1 MLGLLGQLKKLVTFV
16 VNLPQVITLIPK
28 LTDSKELSR
37 TLALGSLE
45 SEQLQGVLDQLSK
58 VADAQFD
65 FINKNEA
72 ARIQEI
78 QNSNMSNQEK
88 EEKIAEVREQ
98 MNVKRERVLDG
109 IENQKSTYVESQV
122 GQTQKAI
129 EPSITTALAPLTLL
143 IGIPTALKKIS
154 EITSNATANAAL
166 LNDRGINSP
175 DGTPYA
181 VPAGNITETAIS
193 PDTAEAGFQAGLST
207 AGFKGTYIGKKTLS
221 EEREDNEDI
230 LKVYSQEPIV
240 EFKYDTA
247 GDLINSINYISI
259 NDDEVTD
266 DPEFQVNFI
275 GSSPSDLQNKF
286 TIRLTDISKTTAG
299 IEIRTPDTEPNY
311 DGILT
316 VEVQGNKINRRRFR
330 GDTTTRASNTFT
342 IPVRFTSTF
351 GGEDPTTITSTS
363 NTSSTSTSSTNGTN
377 TE

>member
-1 MLGLLGQLKKLVTFV
+1 MLGLLGQLKKLITFV

-45 SEQLQGVLDQLSK
+45 SDQLEDELGSLDEQAEQQLASLEERK
-58 VADAQFD
+58 QT
-65 FINKNEA
+65 KT
-72 ARIQEI
+72 QEI
-78 QNSNMSNQEK
+78 QDSNMSDEEKQEK
-88 EEKIAEVREQ
+88 LDEL
-98 MNVKRERVLDG
+98 ERATTRRRNLINDATQSQRS
-109 IENQKSTYVESQV
+109 EYVESQI

-129 EPSITTALAPLTLL
+129 EPSITTALAPLTLM

-154 EITSNATANAAL
+154 EITSNASANAAL
-166 LNDRGINSP
+166 LNDRGIAGP
-175 DGTPYA
+175 DGEPYT
-181 VPAGNITETAIS
+181 VPAGNITETAIP

-221 EEREDNEDI
+221 EEREDNEDV

-342 IPVRFTSTF
+342 IPVRFASTF
-351 GGEDPTTITSTS
+351 GGEDPTTTTSTS
-363 NTSSTSTSSTNGTN
+363 NTSSTSTSSTSGTN

>member
-1 MLGLLGQLKKLVTFV
+1 MDKLDEQTEEQL
-16 VNLPQVITLIPK
+16 
-28 LTDSKELSR
+28 
-37 TLALGSLE
+37 ASLE
-45 SEQLQGVLDQLSK
+45 ERKQTK
-58 VADAQFD
+58 T
-65 FINKNEA
+65 
-72 ARIQEI
+72 QEI
-78 QNSNMSNQEK
+78 QDSNMSDEEKQEK
-88 EEKIAEVREQ
+88 
-98 MNVKRERVLDG
+98 LDELEG
-109 IENQKSTYVESQV
+109 STTDRKNRITEATQDQKSKYVESQV
-122 GQTQKAI
+122 DQRQQAI
-129 EPSITTALAPLTLL
+129 EPAVTTALAPLTLL
-143 IGIPTALKKIS
+143 VGIPIALKKIS
-154 EITSNATANAAL
+154 DIITNASDTADL
-166 LNDRGINSP
+166 LNNRGIEGYEASKS
-175 DGTPYA
+175 
-181 VPAGNITETAIS
+181 NITETPAS
-193 PDTAEAGFQAGLST
+193 AGQLSQLEGSLSS

-221 EEREDNEDI
+221 DEREDNEDV

-342 IPVRFTSTF
+342 IPVRFASTF
-351 GGEDPTTITSTS
+351 GGEDPTTTTSTS
-363 NTSSTSTSSTNGTN
+363 NTSSTSTSSTSGTN